1 MPNGALQS
9 ARIGGIA
16 APAIVLLG
24 AYGPGQVI
32 PFLLFG
38 FITLA
43 AGLSTCFLPETLG
56 TTVPE
61 TVQVCSNNP
70 GALLCVCLL
79 KALYW
84 HLTLLRPVSS
94 VPSLLLVSCRK

>member
-70 GALLCVCLL
+70 GALLCVCS
-79 KALYW
+79 
-84 HLTLLRPVSS
+84 RPSIGT
-94 VPSLLLVSCRK
+94 

>member
-1 MPNGALQS
+1 MPTGALQS

-16 APAIVLLG
+16 APAVVLLG

-43 AGLSTCFLPETLG
+43 AGLSTCLLPETLG

-61 TVQVCSNNP
+61 TVQVCLDNADAP
-70 GALLCVCLL
+70 LG
-79 KALYW
+79 
-84 HLTLLRPVSS
+84 
-94 VPSLLLVSCRK
+94 VSCSRHSTGTRPC